1 MTELHNL
8 IIKGKPQTDLEKGL
22 LAYKKEQLLQI
33 AVQQQLS
40 VRKSYTKMK
49 IVEQLKPVIVKQAV
63 DFFAQL
69 DGHKKEKLIDLAKG
83 SATVVSNETVMQF
96 QSSIESGYVFAYL
109 ANGTVTL
116 ILPNELVSSIKQDT
130 KSVINY
136 PQAETQPLFLRQMK
150 NAQKIYGTYDIN
162 HLVSVWNSY
171 FAQTMT
177 IEEATQL
184 IETVQ

>member
-1 MTELHNL
+1 MNL
-8 IIKGKPQTDLEKGL
+8 FL
-22 LAYKKEQLLQI
+22 L
-33 AVQQQLS
+33 
-40 VRKSYTKMK
+40 
-49 IVEQLKPVIVKQAV
+49 
-63 DFFAQL
+63 F
-69 DGHKKEKLIDLAKG
+69 
-83 SATVVSNETVMQF
+83 
-96 QSSIESGYVFAYL
+96 
-109 ANGTVTL
+109 
-116 ILPNELVSSIKQDT
+116 KQDT
-130 KSVINY
+130 KPVMNY